1 MDELELELIDAGADD
16 IDVDEE
22 EQIVRAYTEFENF
35 LKMQKILE
43 EKGLDMRSAEVQRI
57 PNTSVSL
64 TDEQMDDVAKLIDR
78 MEEDDDVQSVFH
90 NIA

>member
-1 MDELELELIDAGADD
+1 
-16 IDVDEE
+16 
-22 EQIVRAYTEFENF
+22 
-35 LKMQKILE
+35 MQKILE